1 MKDVTNSPDELA
13 DTPKPDPENG
23 IAATVSFVRPA
34 APAPPPE
41 VIGRYKVTGRIGAG
55 AFGVVY
61 KAVDEQLQRE
71 VAIKIVRP
79 PKEEEANADTLLSEA
94 RLMARLSH
102 PAIVPVFDVGQLD
115 DGSVFIVS
123 KLIEGQDLSRLM
135 KSQRLPHGQSA
146 ELVAQIAD
154 ALDYAHVRGVVH
166 RDVKPKNILINADG
180 TPVLADFGLAL
191 QQSEFGRG
199 ARFAGTPAYMS
210 PEQARLEG
218 HRVDGRSDVYSV
230 GTVLYELLTGARP
243 FEADSVDDLLDCIR
257 TIEVRPP
264 RQIDRRI
271 PRELERI
278 CLKALA
284 KRPADRY
291 STAGDLA
298 EDLRHW
304 YSAAEAT
311 AGSTSPAIGDK
322 RQGGDSS
329 KSDRANIVVLPRGLR
344 PFEAVDADFFLE
356 LLPGARDRNGLPESV
371 RFWKSR
377 IEETD
382 VETTFRAGL
391 LLGPS
396 GSGKSSLVRAGI
408 VPHLGEQIVVI
419 VIDARPDNL
428 ADRLLI
434 RLKSRL
440 PALSGAD
447 SLAEALHLARQR
459 RVLPAGRKLLL
470 VIDQFEQW
478 LSGHNA
484 TSRVELIEALRQCD
498 GVTSQVL
505 FLVRDD
511 FTLAATRF
519 MEELEEPLLQNRN
532 FATLDLFGVDHARR
546 VLAAF
551 GKSFGAV
558 AERPTREQERFLDLA
573 VHELASSGRVAP
585 IQLAV
590 FAEMMKD
597 KPWTASMLRNFGGM
611 LGVGL
616 AFLDD
621 RLAGANAHPDL
632 QSNQRLVHQILAALL
647 PEVDSEIKGRSKT
660 RRELA
665 ESLDGQ
671 KQDSVVDRLLGLL
684 DTEVRLITPAGGGH
698 AAAGDSAS
706 VDREPSYQLAHDY
719 LVPVLREWLTA
730 DERRTHAGRTRMR
743 LRELAEAWNKQPEP
757 RRLPTG
763 LQWLN
768 IRCFTRP
775 RQWSEGERRMMRTAD
790 RRMLISLTA
799 VALCAAMLWLVGRE
813 WHGRVQGVHLRD
825 RVLGADT
832 AEMPVIARQVGSY
845 QRWALPRIEEAA
857 AELSAAPQGETPEQS
872 GRRRMNLALIL
883 AQRHPDHVEYLLD
896 RLPQLSPQQ
905 LSAIAQI
912 VPASQVQSQ
921 LWKRFER
928 QLAQSD
934 GSALPGGALL
944 AQLAPSDDRWQP
956 RLQAVTRQLASSR
969 PAQIT
974 EWVALYA
981 PLGERLVPHLLE
993 MLKDEKARSGIQMSN
1008 AVEALA
1014 RYGAKKPEILAEALG
1029 NVGPADFETLAKALS
1044 SLGRSAPT
1052 AVRKQLTEFSRSPR
1066 QAVTRGDSPD
1076 AEIVA
1081 LIERYEGYLD
1091 DAGGLVQSAPLKDFS
1106 ALVQSLAAQGY
1117 RPVSIRPYARAGD
1130 ISVAAAWKHDSRR
1143 FAMEFVDSAE
1153 KLVEIN
1159 RRHELAGMSIVD
1171 MACYPKGDSTGQ
1183 EPVWAGLWEE
1193 AAQADGATASSKR
1206 FYVDIPLIDHHRRD
1220 SEWSDS
1226 GFSIER
1232 FEVRIDGRGEARCS
1246 AIWRQTGLINPTAQL
1261 LVRYLRGFGDLA
1273 PGNTQTDC
1281 RFAWLDPR
1289 QPDRWVFCDQLSKS
1303 TEDAEGTASQQV
1315 ALAKWMSVVKYDIA
1329 AGDFDKAAAILEANR
1344 EKLTRAPLFFEHS
1357 AQLHAR
1363 RGDLAALR
1371 NDITSYARFTTTRRP
1386 GMLEYLRLRAAIL
1399 SGEPLEEPLR
1409 LLQEAFERT
1418 KTVKQKA
1425 DLQELLVH
1433 AEAAMAAANPEDT
1446 ALRAKVIQSL
1456 RDHAQTQDGPLAL
1469 IVFDR
1474 DLDRLRDAPEF
1485 AKLLEEFQLQQRY
1498 CVAYGH
1504 HPDEESRQLYGLSP
1518 AEHLR
1523 SSAALRQVGFLP
1535 HCVTVQMDSATGKT
1549 EACSV
1554 WRRPAPSPEQEV
1566 RVAQR
1571 RANLAMALAYFGE
1584 FDAVQDFLQDAGGL
1598 DCRAWIVGHAAEL
1611 LPPESF
1617 IQALRAS
1624 PPGGDSSRLLRL
1636 LGGYPKSR
1644 FSADDQAYLSA
1655 RVSALAGNSASAAV
1669 KSAASWCLT
1678 QWQINSSAPDSPAS
1692 AYSGPERNWFVNSL
1706 GQTMIVI
1713 PRGETFL
1720 MGSPPSE
1727 AGRDDS
1733 ERRHWVHIDRSF
1745 AIAATETTQGQFRDF
1760 LADERIKRLYASERH
1775 QPALA
1780 LDPQEAR
1787 PEAVSWLDAARFCQW
1802 LSERENLPESE
1813 WCYPG
1818 VFTATDTLA
1827 LPTDYLQRTGYRL
1840 PREME
1845 WEYAARAGST
1855 QSRHCGAAD
1864 DLLGGYEWFMPHS
1877 SGRVHRVATLR
1888 PNDLGFFDML
1898 GNAVEWCDDLQ
1909 GPYRRPLDLF
1919 FREDTPGNDQFPK
1932 AMDKCVIRGGS
1943 ALSLAEKLRAANR
1956 SYQWIDYHTPTTGFR
1971 VARTLR
1977 P

>member
-1 MKDVTNSPDELA
+1 MKDVTNPPDQLA
-13 DTPKPDPENG
+13 DTPKPNQEDG

-34 APAPPPE
+34 PPAPPPE

-79 PKEEEANADTLLSEA
+79 SKEGEADADTLLSEA

-102 PAIVPVFDVGQLD
+102 SAIVPVFDVGQVG

-135 KSQRLPHGQSA
+135 KSQRLPHRQSA

-154 ALDYAHVRGVVH
+154 ALDYAHARGVVH

-180 TPVLADFGLAL
+180 SPVLADFGLAL

-218 HRVDGRSDVYSV
+218 HRVDGRSDVYSL

-264 RQIDRRI
+264 RQMDRRI

-304 YSAAEAT
+304 TAAVEAT
-311 AGSTSPAIGDK
+311 AGATPAPSDK
-322 RQGGDSS
+322 RQGGDSA
-329 KSDRANIVVLPRGLR
+329 KSERASIVVLPRGLR
-344 PFEAVDADFFLE
+344 PFEAGDADFFLE

-377 IEETD
+377 IEET
-382 VETTFRAGL
+382 EAESTFRAGL

-396 GSGKSSLVRAGI
+396 GSGKSSLMRAGI
-408 VPHLGEQIVVI
+408 VPHLGEQVVVI

-440 PALSGAD
+440 PALSSAD
-447 SLAEALHLARQR
+447 SLAQALHLARQR

-478 LSGHNA
+478 LSGHDA
-484 TSRVELIEALRQCD
+484 AGRIQLIEALRQCD
-498 GVTSQVL
+498 GSTSQVL
-505 FLVRDD
+505 ILVRDD

-558 AERPTREQERFLDLA
+558 AEHPTREQARFLDLA

-597 KPWTASMLRNFGGM
+597 KPWTTSMLRNFGGI

-647 PEVDSEIKGRSKT
+647 PDVDSEIKGRSKT
-660 RRELA
+660 RRELIA
-665 ESLDGQ
+665 SVEAL
-671 KQDSVVDRLLGLL
+671 KHESVVDRVLGLL
-684 DTEVRLITPAGGGH
+684 DTEVRLITPAGGGQPV
-698 AAAGDSAS
+698 AGDSAS
-706 VDREPSYQLAHDY
+706 VNREPSYQLAHDY

-730 DERRTHAGRTRMR
+730 DERKTHAGRTRMR

-757 RRLPTG
+757 RRLPTT

-775 RQWSEGERRMMRTAD
+775 RQWSEDERRMMRTAD
-790 RRMLISLTA
+790 RRVLVSLAA
-799 VALCAAMLWLVGRE
+799 VALCTAVLGLLGRE

-832 AEMPVIARQVGSY
+832 TELPAIARQVAAY
-845 QRWALPRIEEAA
+845 KRWALPRIEQAA
-857 AELSAAPQGETPEQS
+857 GELGAAPTDETVEQS
-872 GRRRMNLALIL
+872 GRRRMNVALVLAERDTEHVQYVL
-883 AQRHPDHVEYLLD
+883 DHL
-896 RLPQLSPQQ
+896 QQ
-905 LSAIAQI
+905 LPPHQLGAVAQI
-912 VPASQVQSQ
+912 VPANQIQSQ
-921 LWKRFER
+921 LWER
-928 QLAQSD
+928 LDQQLSQSD
-934 GSALPGGALL
+934 GSALSGGALL
-944 AQLAPSDDRWQP
+944 AQLAPGDQRWQP
-956 RLQAVTRQLASSR
+956 RLQAVAQQLSSSR
-969 PAQIT
+969 PAQIS

-981 PLGERLVPHLLE
+981 PLSERLLPHLLQT
-993 MLKDEKARSGIQMSN
+993 LKGDKSRSDGQLSN

-1014 RYGAKKPEILAEALG
+1014 RYAANQPDILAEALG
-1029 NVGPADFETLAKALS
+1029 DAAPADFETLAKALS

-1052 AVRKQLTEFSRSPR
+1052 ALRRQLAELGNSPR
-1066 QAVTRGDSPD
+1066 KAVTRADPPSAD
-1076 AEIVA
+1076 VVA
-1081 LIERYEGYLD
+1081 LVQRYEGYLD
-1091 DAGGLVQSAPLKDFS
+1091 DAGGLVQSAPLKDFP
-1106 ALVQSLAAQGY
+1106 ALVQSLAARRY
-1117 RPVSIRPYARAGD
+1117 RPVSVRPYVQAGD
-1130 ISVAAAWKHDSRR
+1130 TCVAAAWKRDARR
-1143 FAMEFVDSAE
+1143 IAMEFADSAE
-1153 KLVEIN
+1153 KLLEFN
-1159 RRHELAGMSIVD
+1159 RRHELEGMSVID
-1171 MACYPKGDSTGQ
+1171 IACYAQGNSAEQ
-1183 EPVWAGLWEE
+1183 EPAWVGLWED
-1193 AAQADGATASSKR
+1193 AAQGDGAPSSSTR
-1206 FYVDIPLIDHHRRD
+1206 FYADLPLIEHFRRD
-1220 SEWSDS
+1220 AEWSKA

-1232 FEVRIDGRGEARCS
+1232 FDVRIDRQGEARCS
-1246 AIWRQTGLINPTAQL
+1246 AIWRQTGVENPNAQL
-1261 LVRYLRGFGDLA
+1261 LTRYLRGFGDLS
-1273 PGNTQTDC
+1273 PGTAQTDC
-1281 RFAWLDPR
+1281 RFVWLHPR
-1289 QPDRWVFCDQLSKS
+1289 RADRWALCDWITNC
-1303 TEDAEGTASQQV
+1303 TEEAEGSASQQR
-1315 ALAKWMSVVKYDIA
+1315 ALTKWMSVAKYRIA
-1329 AGDFDKAAAILEANR
+1329 AGDFDKAAAVLEANR

-1357 AQLHAR
+1357 AELHAR
-1363 RGDLAALR
+1363 RGDLDALLK
-1371 NDITSYARFTTTRRP
+1371 DIARYARFTTTRRP

-1399 SGEPLEEPLR
+1399 AGQPLEEPLR
-1409 LLQEAFERT
+1409 SLQEACGRAENAR
-1418 KTVKQKA
+1418 QNA

-1433 AEAAMAAANPEDT
+1433 ARAAMVAADRDNG
-1446 ALRAKVIQSL
+1446 ALRAEAIQCL
-1456 RDHAQTQDGPLAL
+1456 RDYLHLSEDPLAL
-1469 IVFDR
+1469 VVFDR
-1474 DLDRLRDAPEF
+1474 DLDGLRNTAEF
-1485 AKLLEEFQLQQRY
+1485 PKLLDEFQFQQRY
-1498 CVAYGH
+1498 SVAYGH
-1504 HPDEESRQLYGLSP
+1504 YPDEESRQLYGLTT

-1523 SSAALRQVGFLP
+1523 STAALRQAGFLP
-1535 HCVTVQMDSATGKT
+1535 HCVTVQADPVSGNAM
-1549 EACSV
+1549 ACSV
-1554 WRRPAPSPEQEV
+1554 WRRPVSPPQEHI
-1566 RVAQR
+1566 RVAHR
-1571 RANLAMALAYFGE
+1571 RANLAIGLAYLGE
-1584 FDAVQDFLQDAGGL
+1584 FDRVQDSLQGDAEIDVGASIIN
-1598 DCRAWIVGHAAEL
+1598 RAARL
-1611 LPPESF
+1611 LPPEPF
-1617 IQALRAS
+1617 VQALRAL
-1624 PPGGDSSRLLRL
+1624 PAGADPSRLLRL
-1636 LGGYPKSR
+1636 LGGYSKNR
-1644 FSADDQAYLSA
+1644 FSTDDQVYLSA
-1655 RVSALAGNSASAAV
+1655 RVVALATHAPNAAV
-1669 KSAASWCLT
+1669 KSAAAWCMT
-1678 QWQINSSAPDSPAS
+1678 QWQTKPMATDSPAS
-1692 AYSGPERNWFVNSL
+1692 PSSATERNWSVNSL

-1713 PRGETFL
+1713 SGDETFL
-1720 MGSPPSE
+1720 MGSPQWE
-1727 AGRDDS
+1727 AGRGES
-1733 ERRHWVHIDRSF
+1733 ERCHWARIDRSF
-1745 AIAATETTQGQFRDF
+1745 AIAATETTQGQFREF
-1760 LADERIKRLYASERH
+1760 LTDERIKRLYASERH

-1780 LDPQEAR
+1780 LDSQDAR
-1787 PEAVSWLDAARFCQW
+1787 PEAVSWRDAARFCQW
-1802 LSERENLPESE
+1802 LSEREGLPESE

-1818 VFTATDTLA
+1818 IFTATDTLA
-1827 LPTDYLQRTGYRL
+1827 LPADYLQRTGYRL

-1855 QSRHCGAAD
+1855 QSRYCGDAD
-1864 DLLGGYEWFMPHS
+1864 DVLGGYEWFMPL
-1877 SGRVHRVATLR
+1877 SGGRLHHVATLR
-1888 PNDLGFFDML
+1888 PNDLGLFDML

-1909 GPYRRPLDLF
+1909 AQYERPLDALI
-1919 FREDTPGNDQFPK
+1919 RTDSNANTKFPK
-1932 AMDKCVIRGGS
+1932 DNDRCVIRGAS
-1943 ALSLAEKLRAANR
+1943 ALSSADKLRAANR
-1956 SYQWIDYHTPTTGFR
+1956 SYQMSNYHDRTTGFR
-1971 VARTLR
+1971 VARTVR
-1977 P
+1977 Q